1 MKTIVLNLNDRNKSQ
16 ELNRINPDRK
26 IFSKSVELK
35 SILYLR
41 YEVGII
47 IITKGVIATKS
58 NLLTPISLEP
68 NIVKLTDILTTN
80 FVRSNNLSLKYQK
93 FTPLVCKDIGI
104 GKFEFVAIDS
114 ILFKR
119 KLLSYELD
127 YMMCIKV
134 STRITNF

>member
-26 IFSKSVELK
+26 IVSKSVELK
-35 SILYLR
+35 PILYLR

-68 NIVKLTDILTTN
+68 NIVKLTDIL
-80 FVRSNNLSLKYQK
+80 NN
-93 FTPLVCKDIGI
+93 
-104 GKFEFVAIDS
+104 EF
-114 ILFKR
+114 
-119 KLLSYELD
+119 
-127 YMMCIKV
+127 CQIK
-134 STRITNF
+134 